1 MTQQPGTKEKKNPL
15 EIIVCFKHVIDETEL
30 RIDRANNKI
39 NFEGAKTKISDDDKN
54 AIEEA
59 VRIKEKNGGIITVV
73 CVGPADAKK
82 STKEALAMGCD
93 RARLIV
99 DPSFQDGDALSTAY
113 ILSQVVKK
121 IGKFD
126 LILTSTGTT
135 DSYTGIVGP
144 ALAEYLDLPQLTYAS
159 KITISGNKL
168 TVDRALDDG
177 IETVECEIPAL
188 VTVSREINQPRFPT
202 LIQIMSA
209 GKKELLEWNAQTLGI
224 NPSVVG
230 KADSKVEVK
239 SLSVPK
245 SARKKVIFEGKPED
259 AAKQLAEALL
269 KEGAVK

>member
-1 MTQQPGTKEKKNPL
+1 MSAPPSPAGNSPL
-15 EIIVCFKHVIDETEL
+15 DIIVCFKHVIDETEL

-59 VRIKEKNGGIITVV
+59 VRIKEKNGGSIMAL
-73 CVGPADAKK
+73 CVGPSDAKK
-82 STKEALAMGCD
+82 SVKEALAMGCD
-93 RARLIV
+93 RARLIT
-99 DPSFQDGDALSTAY
+99 DPAFQEEDALATAY
-113 ILSQVVKK
+113 VLAQAVKK

-144 ALAEYLDLPQLTYAS
+144 ALAENLELPQLTYAS
-159 KITISGNKL
+159 KITLSGNRL
-168 TVDRALDDG
+168 SVDRAMDEG
-177 IETVECEIPAL
+177 IETVECDLPVL

-209 GKKELLEWNAQTLGI
+209 GKKELLEWNAQALGI
-224 NPSVVG
+224 DPSMVG
-230 KADSKVEVK
+230 KGGSRVEVK

-245 SARKKVIFEGKPED
+245 SARKKVIFEGKPEEV
-259 AAKQLAEALL
+259 AKQLADALL